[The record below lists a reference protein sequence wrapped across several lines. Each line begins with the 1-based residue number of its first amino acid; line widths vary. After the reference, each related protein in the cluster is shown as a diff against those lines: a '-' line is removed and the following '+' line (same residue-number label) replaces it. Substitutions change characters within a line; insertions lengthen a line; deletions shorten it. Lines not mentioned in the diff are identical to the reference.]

1 MSPKEMVLN
10 EKKFTANWWEH
21 TFLAN
26 TNSFTRAAVFEDC
39 LPKKETQAMS
49 ANILDILRTQ
59 CKLKTTLYGFRV
71 YVEGKQ
77 LTTKELKRI
86 YDLPPKNV
94 DSITSWAQRT
104 FGDQK
109 FGIIINRGENLNNEL
124 AKRMAYKISPLLKKV
139 GTPLLGINFTF
150 FIGNYGWTPI
160 GIHQDDPGESVIHF
174 HLGPG
179 KKTMYTWNE
188 KEYKKLAG
196 KNRLINKDVEK
207 FLPYANVHPFK
218 EGDLFYMPP
227 NVYHIGKSDDLSVGL
242 TLWFNNK
249 LKSELAIKL
258 LKVVEDQYLEENAD
272 TMLPDK
278 KGIEDLSASRQAID
292 LFKLPKDL
300 ENLPFKTFMK
310 EIFKIH
316 KYALLSNSGYGT
328 SPLPKEKETEFSIED
343 HIILE
348 KPFVIKYVD
357 SLDGQN
363 ILVFIRGTKLVLL
376 NFEGIKSLI
385 DEINKGKKVS
395 VKYLLSLLD
404 KDWKEDIGIF
414 ILNLIDTHYGIR
426 KV

>member
-1 MSPKEMVLN
+1 MSPKDKVLH

-21 TFLAN
+21 TLLTN
-26 TNSFTRAAVFEDC
+26 TNSFAKAAVFGDC
-39 LPKKETQAMS
+39 LPKKETQAMR

-71 YVEGKQ
+71 YVEGRQ
-77 LTTKELKRI
+77 LTTKELNKI
-86 YDLPPKNV
+86 YDLPPKNMG
-94 DSITSWAQRT
+94 SLTSWAQRT

-109 FGIIINRGENLNNEL
+109 FGIIMNRGENLNNEL
-124 AKRMAYKISPLLKKV
+124 AKRMAQKISPLLKKV

-179 KKTMYTWNE
+179 EKTMYTWNE
-188 KEYKKLAG
+188 KKYKKLAG
-196 KNRLINKDVEK
+196 KNRFNNKDVEK

-258 LKVVEDQYLEENAD
+258 LKVVEDQYLIENTE
-272 TMLPDK
+272 TMVPDK
-278 KGIEDLSASRQAID
+278 NGIEDLSASRQAID

-316 KYALLSNSGYGT
+316 KYALSSNSGYGT
-328 SPLPKEKETEFSIED
+328 SPLPKEKETKFSIKD
-343 HIILE
+343 HVILE

-357 SLDGQN
+357 SLDKQN
-363 ILVFIRGTKLVLL
+363 LLIFIRGAKLVLL

>member
-1 MSPKEMVLN
+1 MSSKEAVPN

-21 TFLAN
+21 TFLRT
-26 TNSFTRAAVFEDC
+26 TNSFTKAAVFEDC
-39 LPKKETQAMS
+39 LPKKETQAMR

-71 YVEGKQ
+71 YVEGRQ
-77 LTTKELKRI
+77 LTAKELNRI
-86 YDLPPKNV
+86 YNSPPKDI
-94 DSITSWAQRT
+94 DSLTSWAQRT
-104 FGDQK
+104 FGNQK
-109 FGIIINRGENLNNEL
+109 FGIIINRAENLNNEL
-124 AKRMAYKISPLLKKV
+124 AKRMAHKISPLLKKA

-179 KKTMYTWNE
+179 EKTMYTWNE
-188 KEYKKLAG
+188 KKYKKLAG
-196 KNRLINKDVEK
+196 KNKANNKDEEK
-207 FLPYANVHPFK
+207 FLPYANVHLFK

-227 NVYHIGKSDDLSVGL
+227 NVYHIGKSDNLSVGL

-258 LKVVEDQYLEENAD
+258 LKVVEDQYLEGNTE

-278 KGIEDLSASRQAID
+278 NGIEDLSASRQAID

-300 ENLPFKTFMK
+300 ENLPFKIFMK

-316 KYALLSNSGYGT
+316 KYALSSNSGYCT
-328 SPLPKEKETEFSIED
+328 SPLPKKKQTEFSIED
-343 HIILE
+343 HIMLE

-357 SLDGQN
+357 SLGGKN
-363 ILVFIRGTKLVLL
+363 LLIFIRGAKLVLL

-404 KDWKEDIGIF
+404 KDWNEDIGIF